1 MRPQLR
7 PNLRHHRGESV
18 RVKAVTH
25 KREGGK
31 RPRKN
36 KQEERK
42 VEILDQ
48 KGLNVPIVSRK
59 T

>member
-1 MRPQLR
+1 MRPQLK
-7 PNLRHHRGESV
+7 PNLRHHREELV
-18 RVKAVTH
+18 RVEAVTH

-31 RPRKN
+31 RPQKN
-36 KQEERK
+36 QQEERK